1 MHLVIIGG
9 GITGLSAA
17 WEAQQRGISYTLL
30 EASERWGGKIIST
43 ELHSNGARFL
53 VEGGPDTI
61 VTRKTEAWDLTRE
74 LGILDQVDNPGSETR
89 GIYVLDN
96 GSPQPIPLSPFQFI
110 STRLMSGRGKLRMLA
125 EPFQP
130 ARRDDGD
137 ESLGDF
143 VRRRLGA
150 EALDKFIGPVLGGI
164 YNTDP
169 DIQSILVS
177 SPVMREMEKESG
189 SLFLAALQRG
199 VHAKKNSSNG
209 PKKPRFITFKGGIQ
223 GLVDQLVKHLSGDL
237 RLCSHVRFIDRH
249 ADGYRIWLSN
259 GEILYGDAV
268 VLATLANVAAELL
281 GDISPEASRRLEMIH
296 HNHIG
301 TVSLV
306 YRESDLPHL
315 EINGLMIPRRERR
328 AIDAVTFTSRKM
340 PQRSPPGYA
349 LLRVFIGGGKPE
361 IVEYDDEPLLALV
374 RGELSSLLGI
384 LAEPQTY
391 KIFRWPNG
399 FPQAEVGH
407 LDRID
412 EIEKVLPDGIV
423 LAGSSYR
430 GIAIPDCIRQ
440 GRTAVQKLT
449 EKRSHDVL
457 ENPIVDFSGTS

>member
-74 LGILDQVDNPGSETR
+74 LGILDQVDHPGSETR

-96 GSPQPIPLSPFQFI
+96 GSPQPIPLSPSQFI
-110 STRLMSGRGKLRMLA
+110 GTKLISGRGKLRMLA
-125 EPFQP
+125 EPLQP
-130 ARRDDGD
+130 ARRDDSD
-137 ESLGDF
+137 ESLADF
-143 VRRRLGA
+143 VRRRLGV

-169 DIQSILVS
+169 AIQSILVS
-177 SPVMREMEKESG
+177 SPVMREMEQESG
-189 SLFLAALQRG
+189 SLFRAALQRG
-199 VHAKKNSSNG
+199 VRAIKSSSNE
-209 PKKPRFITFKGGIQ
+209 PKKPRFITYTGGIQ
-223 GLVDQLVKHLSGDL
+223 GIVDQLVKNLNGDL
-237 RLCSHVRFIDRH
+237 RLCSRVRFIDRH
-249 ADGYRIWLSN
+249 ADGFRIWLSN
-259 GEILYGDAV
+259 GEILHGDAV
-268 VLATLANVAAELL
+268 VLATLANIAAELVR
-281 GDISPEASRRLEMIH
+281 DVSPEASRRLGTIH

-328 AIDAVTFTSRKM
+328 AIDAVTFTSRRM
-340 PQRSPPGYA
+340 PQRSSPGFA

-361 IVEYDDEPLLALV
+361 IVEYNDEPLMMLV
-374 RGELSSLLGI
+374 RGELSSILGI
-384 LAEPQTY
+384 HAEPQTY
-391 KIFRWPNG
+391 RIFRWPNG

-412 EIEKVLPDGIV
+412 GIERVLPEGIA

-440 GRTAVQKLT
+440 GRKAVQQLT
-449 EKRSHDVL
+449 KYRSRRVA
-457 ENPIVDFSGTS
+457 ESSVVEFS